1 MSDSSTLS
9 AAASAP
15 HAIYNGGCSNAHQ
28 QGVFLRI
35 ANSDACEADLMRA
48 WADAFIQ
55 SRVDQGDAPF
65 EVSLKCPCL
74 QCR

>member
-1 MSDSSTLS
+1 MSDSSTPS
-9 AAASAP
+9 AATRPSP
-15 HAIYNGGCSNAHQ
+15 SVPYAIYDGGCSNAHQ

-35 ANSDACEADLMRA
+35 ASSDTGEADLFRG

-65 EVSLKCPCL
+65 EVSL
-74 QCR
+74 